1 MLTAALEKQVDEKFK
16 ALELTRLL
24 TEVLSQ
30 ASDFSLHN
38 VMCSMAAMSLGTV
51 FLAVALSMVPSPLPN
66 SALSTPLTGG
76 QVGQWAGS
84 SFFPGL
90 LFFSAM
96 VQRPFCTALN
106 SMGFRSPY
114 SPEAT
119 SMTRGTQSRVLS

>member
-1 MLTAALEKQVDEKFK
+1 MLIAALEEQVDEKFK

-38 VMCSMAAMSLGTV
+38 GSNASGDS

-76 QVGQWAGS
+76 QVGQ
-84 SFFPGL
+84 
-90 LFFSAM
+90 
-96 VQRPFCTALN
+96 
-106 SMGFRSPY
+106 
-114 SPEAT
+114 
-119 SMTRGTQSRVLS
+119 